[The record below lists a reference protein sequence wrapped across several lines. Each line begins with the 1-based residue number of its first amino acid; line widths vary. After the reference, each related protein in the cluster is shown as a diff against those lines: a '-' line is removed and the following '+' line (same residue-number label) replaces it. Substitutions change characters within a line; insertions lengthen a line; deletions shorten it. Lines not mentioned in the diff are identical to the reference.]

1 MRRNTPPVL
10 LWYRR
15 DLRLDDHAA
24 LNAAHASGQPI
35 LPVFILDD
43 ETPGEWL
50 PGGASRWWLHHS
62 LQALDSALQ
71 ERGGHLILRRGN
83 AIDEIPRLIKETGAA
98 GVYCSRHYESF
109 ERNLETLLATKRASQ
124 CAFLHCYPV

>member
-1 MRRNTPPVL
+1 MSRNTPPVL

-71 ERGGHLILRRGN
+71 ERGGHLILRLS
-83 AIDEIPRLIKETGAA
+83 LI
-98 GVYCSRHYESF
+98 HI
-109 ERNLETLLATKRASQ
+109 
-124 CAFLHCYPV
+124 